1 MSVVPMPSSCGDS
14 RITSRRCS
22 LPSKTASRSAWSMSP
37 DGRVVVQVL
46 EGGDDHLAGDVAG
59 RVAAHAVGDGE
70 QPGPGVDRVL
80 VVAADQAAVGAGRV
94 AEDEGHASSSPA
106 VGGRVRQ
113 GAVLNGELAGKLAHV
128 RSSSAVWPMRIGWPG
143 LTSSGPWT
151 RCWSR

>member
-22 LPSKTASRSAWSMSP
+22 LPSKTASRSALQQVAG
-37 DGRVVVQVL
+37 GRVVVQVL
-46 EGGDDHLAGDVAG
+46 EGGDDDLAGDVAG

-70 QPGPGVDRVL
+70 QPGAGVDRVL
-80 VVAADQAAVGAGRV
+80 VVAADQAAVGARRIPGER
-94 AEDEGHASSSPA
+94 HASAHRGPCSSS
-106 VGGRVRQ
+106 R
-113 GAVLNGELAGKLAHV
+113 

-143 LTSSGPWT
+143 LISSGPWT